1 MISFMDKI
9 SILYEDYSDI
19 VSEFG
24 KYRIQERFQD
34 LCVAYNKFIEDRKI
48 NSAVRLNAFTLMHA
62 VLDYFTDISRLKK
75 FHKIKRTNSFKIIA
89 YEVSWLIRRKPLQIL
104 EDDKEELVYINEK
117 FILSYVMSYFTQLVG
132 FDFYDKLEGPNKK
145 AIDGY
150 IDSFYY
156 YLKYRNCSSQA
167 MEFALLS
174 FGAGV
179 IAANGSMTE
188 ELSNRFDD
196 IEFID

>member
-1 MISFMDKI
+1 MDKI
-9 SILYEDYSDI
+9 SILYDDYLDI
-19 VSEFG
+19 VLEFG
-24 KYRIQERFQD
+24 KDRIQERFQD
-34 LCVAYNKFIEDRKI
+34 LCVAYNKFIDERKL
-48 NSAVRLNAFTLMHA
+48 NKSVRLNSYTLMHA

-89 YEVSWLIRRKPLQIL
+89 YELSWLIRRKPLQIL
-104 EDDKEELVYINEK
+104 EDEKEELVYINEK

-132 FDFYDKLEGPNKK
+132 FDFYDKLEENNRK

-156 YLKYRNCSSQA
+156 YLKYRNCNSQA
-167 MEFALLS
+167 LEFALLS

-179 IAANGSMTE
+179 AATNSVLTDELLDKFNE
-188 ELSNRFDD
+188 EESS
-196 IEFID
+196 EQ

>member
-1 MISFMDKI
+1 
-9 SILYEDYSDI
+9 
-19 VSEFG
+19 
-24 KYRIQERFQD
+24 
-34 LCVAYNKFIEDRKI
+34 
-48 NSAVRLNAFTLMHA
+48 MHA

-89 YEVSWLIRRKPLQIL
+89 YELSWLIRRKPLQIL
-104 EDDKEELVYINEK
+104 QDNEEKLVYINEK

-132 FDFYDKLEGPNKK
+132 FDFYDKLEEKNRKI
-145 AIDGY
+145 IDGY

-167 MEFALLS
+167 LEFALLS

-179 IAANGSMTE
+179 AATNGVMSE
-188 ELSNRFDD
+188 EILEKFEEK
-196 IEFID
+196 EFFE

>member
-1 MISFMDKI
+1 MDKI
-9 SILYEDYSDI
+9 SILYDDYLDI

-24 KYRIQERFQD
+24 KDRIQERFQD
-34 LCVAYNKFIEDRKI
+34 LCVAYNKFIDERKI
-48 NSAVRLNAFTLMHA
+48 NKSVRLNSFTLMHA

-75 FHKIKRTNSFKIIA
+75 FHQIKRTNSFKIIA
-89 YEVSWLIRRKPLQIL
+89 YELSWLIRRKPLQIL
-104 EDDKEELVYINEK
+104 EDEKEELVYINEK

-132 FDFYDKLEGPNKK
+132 FDFYDKLEEKNRK

-156 YLKYRNCSSQA
+156 YLKYRNCNSQA
-167 MEFALLS
+167 LEFALLS

-179 IAANGSMTE
+179 AATNGALTGELLDKFNE
-188 ELSNRFDD
+188 EESS
-196 IEFID
+196 EQ